1 MDVWSYSDNERSLF
15 VEFWSVMLLFFPSLR
30 ILECDCY
37 CPFHRLFPSCVFMW
51 GQVNIHL
58 GCLQMIDKV
67 VSKNGMINLKLMLAS
82 CNCCIFC
89 SISELCLEGRSIAFQ
104 FIYCLTVWICLINNN
119 GVLVVDFPMFWSD
132 DINWNLADDS
142 QCSFKSAYK
151 ALPKWS
157 SSHGLPS
164 KIGFGSPAVWRKEGG
179 QIVASVRSS
188 K

>member
-1 MDVWSYSDNERSLF
+1 MKPRSTMDVWSYSDNERSLF

-119 GVLVVDFPMFWSD
+119 GVKVKKW
-132 DINWNLADDS
+132 
-142 QCSFKSAYK
+142 CAYGWFCNVFFFCTVSLWK
-151 ALPKWS
+151 R
-157 SSHGLPS
+157 G
-164 KIGFGSPAVWRKEGG
+164 
-179 QIVASVRSS
+179 
-188 K
+188 